1 MEELTTQY
9 GEMLE
14 EMRETFDTGRTRC
27 LAWRKQQ
34 LRQLIKMYAENHE
47 QIAQAVMADSGGTKL
62 RAAGELQ
69 PASCAD
75 ECLANIDSWA
85 RERWVGGLFD
95 RQYVR
100 PEPKGVMLIISPWN
114 VPWQLTMRPLTTAIA
129 AGNCVVMKPSELVPR
144 CAELMQQLVEKYL
157 DPRCFRVV
165 QGAIPETTAL
175 LNLRWDHILY
185 TGNGHVGR
193 IVMAA
198 AAKHLTPVT
207 LELGGKS
214 PVVVD
219 ETAKI
224 DVAVKRIA
232 LMKWAISGQICV
244 NADYVFV
251 HRSKEQEFLEKLKAT
266 VLSMTGEDGK
276 GRADD
281 YGLIGSEKHVDR
293 IEHLISTA
301 GGTIL
306 CGGTEGIERENR
318 FVPPT
323 VIQRPNFDAP
333 IMQEE
338 IFGPVLPVF
347 PYDDLDTVL
356 KTIRAKKEI
365 PLAFYIFSE
374 SSRNVEKALNYIQSG
389 GACVNTIFEHLLPE
403 TLPLGGLG
411 ESGMGAYHG
420 KFGFDEFSHRR
431 AVFVKSTLPG
441 MQGTMFPLPEAGKP
455 SPDWLYSLLVKLQ
468 VGFLPQGLKSCY
480 RVVYATLMAP
490 VRRLFFA

>member
-1 MEELTTQY
+1 
-9 GEMLE
+9 
-14 EMRETFDTGRTRC
+14 
-27 LAWRKQQ
+27 
-34 LRQLIKMYAENHE
+34 
-47 QIAQAVMADSGGTKL
+47 
-62 RAAGELQ
+62 
-69 PASCAD
+69 
-75 ECLANIDSWA
+75 
-85 RERWVGGLFD
+85 
-95 RQYVR
+95 
-100 PEPKGVMLIISPWN
+100 
-114 VPWQLTMRPLTTAIA
+114 MRPLTTAIA

-347 PYDDLDTVL
+347 PNSHHDCLVL
-356 KTIRAKKEI
+356 PHVQQEI

-403 TLPLGGLG
+403 TLPLGPSTSPSTFSGGFEPNLWARSMPQQFYRQLLNPIPFVPNWHAGDELSVVQFLSSGGLG

-468 VGFLPQGLKSCY
+468 VGFLPQGLKDSE
-480 RVVYATLMAP
+480 
-490 VRRLFFA
+490 